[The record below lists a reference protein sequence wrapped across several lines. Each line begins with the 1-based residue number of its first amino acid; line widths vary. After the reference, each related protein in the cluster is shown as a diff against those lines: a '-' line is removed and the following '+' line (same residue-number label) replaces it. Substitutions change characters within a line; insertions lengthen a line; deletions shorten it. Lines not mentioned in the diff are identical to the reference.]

1 MSFLLETEEQATL
14 DEALAFIDAFAR
26 ELEEEGG
33 GGSISGSGSDSPLY
47 VELRIPQLAHS
58 NTSSSAPKSST
69 ESGGN
74 SGSDDAIDRDQ
85 RKTLSKC
92 RASNTRAVN
101 RYRKRN
107 KSEIIELR
115 NKVEELNMQ
124 LAKLHRHRNEPFG
137 GSNATSTFTLG
148 RRGASLQ
155 LQTGSQ
161 VGFEDVLLEYR
172 KLQES
177 EALNRKLKDALAKQ
191 RSISSTLASV
201 FQKAIS
207 KKVSSDPVRYNVSV
221 TGRKDKLTS

>member
-14 DEALAFIDAFAR
+14 DEALAFIDAFTR
-26 ELEEEGG
+26 EEEVGAG
-33 GGSISGSGSDSPLY
+33 TTSGSSLDSPLY
-47 VELRIPQLAHS
+47 VELRVPQLAHS
-58 NTSSSAPKSST
+58 NTSISAPKSST

-85 RKTLSKC
+85 RKELSKC

-101 RYRKRN
+101 RHRKRN

-115 NKVEELNMQ
+115 NKVEQLNMQ
-124 LAKLHRHRNEPFG
+124 LAKLHRHHNKPFG
-137 GSNATSTFTLG
+137 GSKATSTFALG
-148 RRGASLQ
+148 CRGASLQ
-155 LQTGSQ
+155 LQIGSQ

-191 RSISSTLASV
+191 RSISLTLASV
-201 FQKAIS
+201 LQKTIS
-207 KKVSSDPVRYNVSV
+207 KKVSAVLVHYNGSV